1 MAAAA
6 ASRTSKPAELTQRR
20 SLGRTGLELP
30 AIIFGTSCLGNL
42 YEVVPDAQKLAIVQE
57 IIRHSPT
64 PVVLDSAGKYGAGL
78 ALEVIGE
85 SLRTLGVPVSQ
96 VVISNKLGWYR
107 VPLRGPEPTFERGVW
122 AGIAHDAESQ
132 ISYDGILKCYE
143 QGNALLG
150 AGYPAQLV
158 SVHDPDEYLATAKT
172 PAERTQR
179 FADVLGAYR
188 ALFELKRAGKVTA
201 VGIGSKDWRVIRE
214 IADEVPLDWVMFACS
229 LTVYSH
235 PPELLAFIAELHARG
250 VGMINSAVF
259 NAGFLTGG
267 AWFDYRKPDPV
278 KDAGLFQWR
287 DKFLATCR
295 QFAVNPADVCVQ
307 FGLALPGVVS
317 VALNTGKP
325 ERIAENVASAS
336 NPIPTELWRELK
348 DSGLVNKNY
357 PIGNS

>member
-150 AGYPAQLV
+150 AG
-158 SVHDPDEYLATAKT
+158 SV
-172 PAERTQR
+172 
-179 FADVLGAYR
+179 
-188 ALFELKRAGKVTA
+188 
-201 VGIGSKDWRVIRE
+201 
-214 IADEVPLDWVMFACS
+214 
-229 LTVYSH
+229 
-235 PPELLAFIAELHARG
+235 
-250 VGMINSAVF
+250 
-259 NAGFLTGG
+259 
-267 AWFDYRKPDPV
+267 
-278 KDAGLFQWR
+278 
-287 DKFLATCR
+287 
-295 QFAVNPADVCVQ
+295 VC
-307 FGLALPGVVS
+307 
-317 VALNTGKP
+317 
-325 ERIAENVASAS
+325 
-336 NPIPTELWRELK
+336 
-348 DSGLVNKNY
+348 
-357 PIGNS
+357 